1 MADNLVACD
10 AAGRIARI
18 AAPVGQTVNAGDP
31 ILVVD
36 ASGAQLIVDAPIAGR
51 IKHLFFAA
59 EDTLPEAAVV
69 AVIET

>member
-10 AAGRIARI
+10 VAGRIARI
-18 AAPVGQTVNAGDP
+18 AAPVGHIVSAGDA

-36 ASGAQLIVDAPIAGR
+36 ASGFDVIVDAPVAGR
-51 IKHLFFAA
+51 IKHHFFAA
-59 EDTLPEAAVV
+59 DEMLPEAAVV